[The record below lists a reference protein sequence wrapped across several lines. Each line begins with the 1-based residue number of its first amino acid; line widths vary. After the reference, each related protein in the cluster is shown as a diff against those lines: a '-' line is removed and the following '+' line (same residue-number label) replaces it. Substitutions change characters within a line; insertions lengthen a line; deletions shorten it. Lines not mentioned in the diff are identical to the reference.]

1 METVTLIKQGVLFAH
16 LLFFAIAVG
25 EILRAD
31 WRMFR
36 NNTIDQHALEAT
48 ARVVAIAL
56 AGLWI
61 SGLALVYID
70 TGFDPALIAERPKLI
85 AKVVVVVALSANGA
99 LLHTVAFPMLRGGTV
114 ANRQSAQIC
123 SMLGAISTVSWL
135 YAAFVGV
142 ARVIAA
148 KMTLADFLAL
158 YGLGLAM
165 GIGVAL
171 LVVAPLLE
179 HRAGAADRI
188 SGLAGDDEAKWV
200 ADLFDEEQRVAAIS
214 AEDPARVTIPPGK
227 RERSDRRAA

>member
-36 NNTIDQHALEAT
+36 DNVIDQHALEAT
-48 ARVVAIAL
+48 ARVVAFAL
-56 AGLWI
+56 AGLWA

-70 TGFDPALIAERPKLI
+70 TGFDPALIAEKPKLI
-85 AKVVVVVALSANGA
+85 AKVVVVLALSANGA
-99 LLHTVAFPMLRGGTV
+99 LLHTVAFPMLRGGMV
-114 ANRQSAQIC
+114 ANRHSAQIC
-123 SMLGAISTVSWL
+123 SALGAISTVSWL

-148 KMTLADFLAL
+148 KMTLVDFLAL

-171 LVVAPLLE
+171 LVVAPSLE
-179 HRAGAADRI
+179 RRAAAADRI
-188 SGLAGDDEAKWV
+188 SSLPGDDEAKWV
-200 ADLFDEEQRVAAIS
+200 ADLFAEEQQLAAK
-214 AEDPARVTIPPGK
+214 ATEDSRATTPRGR
-227 RERSDRRAA
+227 RERSDRRVA